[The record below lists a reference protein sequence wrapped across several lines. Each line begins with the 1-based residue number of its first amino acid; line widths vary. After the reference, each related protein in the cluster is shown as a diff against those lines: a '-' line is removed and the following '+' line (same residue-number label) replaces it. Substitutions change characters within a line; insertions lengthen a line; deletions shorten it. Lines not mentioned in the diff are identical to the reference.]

1 MVLASIDPANRKM
14 LYVPGRPHRD
24 KNLPISRGLSLLGMI
39 AFSAAAWTLI
49 IAACLAFWAG
59 IAPALL

>member
-1 MVLASIDPANRKM
+1 M